1 MGSNKKLIGQLIEEE
16 VRRQQIPIV
25 EFAEKIMCG
34 RKNVYKIFEKS
45 SIHIDQLK
53 RISDVLGRNF
63 FWDLANNPSL
73 IDVDSEEAIQEI
85 ENRRADQQFREVI
98 SAVLRKLDKQPI
110 IAFGKPK
117 ELENE
122 IDIPDYMLTDYFIT
136 FTLGGFIS
144 ERPLIASNPMFEIKA
159 YESSE
164 GVKVYSLIN
173 TLFGSRMIDVKLDYK
188 TEAEWERTLR
198 FVFETFFK

>member
-1 MGSNKKLIGQLIEEE
+1 MRKKKLIGQLIEEE

-53 RISDVLGRNF
+53 RISDVLGRDF
-63 FWDLANNPSL
+63 FWDLAKNPSL

-98 SAVLRKLDKQPI
+98 PAVLSKLDKQPI

-117 ELENE
+117 ELEDE

-136 FTLGGFIS
+136 FTIGGFIS
-144 ERPLIASNPMFEIKA
+144 ERPQIASNPMFEIKA
-159 YESSE
+159 YENTE
-164 GVKVYSLIN
+164 GIKVYSLIN
-173 TLFGSRMIDVKLDYK
+173 KLFGSRMIDVKLDYK
-188 TEAEWERTLR
+188 TELEWEKTLR